1 MEIIIHMDTKKIDTC
16 FKEAIEEYVK
26 RTSPFCKVSIKTYKN
41 LIKLDMSKSSK
52 KYIVSPSSNT
62 ITSEE
67 LASLIKEL
75 NLKGFSCIEFIVSNN
90 AIHLEEYDTETFSVS
105 SFSMSTDLTTVVL
118 TEQLYRA
125 YTILNNITY
134 HK

>member
-1 MEIIIHMDTKKIDTC
+1 MEIIIHMDTKKIDT
-16 FKEAIEEYVK
+16 EYRQAIDEYTK

-41 LIKLDMSKSSK
+41 IKKINLSHNSK
-52 KYIVSPSSNT
+52 KYIIVPGTETLTSP
-62 ITSEE
+62 E
-67 LASLIKEL
+67 LASLIQEL
-75 NLKGFSCIEFIVSNN
+75 NLNGISCIEFIITTQKN
-90 AIHLEEYDTETFSVS
+90 LEILNDTEIFNLS
-105 SFSMSTDLTTVVL
+105 SFSMSIDLTAVVL